1 MHVLHASR
9 LPLLGAGAK
18 LTGIGELQVRSRYFD
33 AGRSNSPIWLRCE
46 KITLRV
52 SEV

>member
-9 LPLLGAGAK
+9 LSLLCAGAK
-18 LTGIGELQVRSRYFD
+18 LTGIGELRVRSRCFD
-33 AGRSNSPIWLRCE
+33 AGRSNSPICLRCE

-52 SEV
+52 GEV